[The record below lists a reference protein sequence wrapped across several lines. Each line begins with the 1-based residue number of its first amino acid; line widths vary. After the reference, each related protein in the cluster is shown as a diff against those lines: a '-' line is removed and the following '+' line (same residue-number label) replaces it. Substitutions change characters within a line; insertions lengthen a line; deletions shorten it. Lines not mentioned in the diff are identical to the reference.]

1 MVHGSLTTP
10 DPAPQT
16 RHGAQRGKRVSRDH
30 RHVLGERRRHL
41 GEGWGAG
48 RGALGTPLSAWWGSP
63 RERAASS

>member
-30 RHVLGERRRHL
+30 QHVLGESKKE
-41 GEGWGAG
+41 GEEKEEKKDF
-48 RGALGTPLSAWWGSP
+48 LKSTSDFFSLSLIFFIYK
-63 RERAASS
+63 